1 MTARPLLARP
11 RRARDACSVAAP
23 AVPPPA
29 RVLLANLDP
38 MVRLGVTGVL
48 GSDGLDVLTEE
59 GTLGEIVARAA
70 AFDPDAIV
78 LGRDAAGDDLR
89 RRVRAVAPRAKL
101 LLLAPDESE
110 LDVFDPGRD
119 SPRRIATAVSD
130 ALVSELNECKPP
142 REGE

>member
-1 MTARPLLARP
+1 
-11 RRARDACSVAAP
+11 
-23 AVPPPA
+23 
-29 RVLLANLDP
+29 VLLANLDP
-38 MVRLGVTGVL
+38 MVRLGVSGVL